1 MCCNEYRRK
10 AMSLYGRIFI
20 KNCTKSDAIRDAGL
34 TIPEDIEYVRD
45 IPYGDNLKCQT
56 LDICFP
62 KKNGLAVGN
71 GDALGRRLPVIVSVH
86 GGGYVYGNTKVYQFY
101 CASLAERGFA
111 VVNYN
116 YRLAP
121 KYKFPA
127 PLEDLDLVLH
137 WMASKD
143 CYDKYPVD
151 VQNVFIVGDS
161 AGGQIASQYGAIYS
175 NEEYRKLFGFKLPDI
190 KLKGLGI
197 NCGSMDFKTSVEKEG
212 NHGFLRDYI
221 GKNPIQ
227 FGDMLDVNKYVTSS
241 YPPTHIMSSKGDF
254 MLPFAEPIYDFLK
267 GKGVKTECKIY
278 GDENIGHVFHVNV
291 KLDIGKQA
299 NDDQTEFFKGY
310 IGE

>member
-1 MCCNEYRRK
+1 
-10 AMSLYGRIFI
+10 MSLYGKIFI
-20 KNCTKSDAIRDAGL
+20 MNCTKADAERDAGL

-45 IPYGDNLKCQT
+45 IQYGDNPECQT

-62 KKNGLAVGN
+62 KKN
-71 GDALGRRLPVIVSVH
+71 ALTGESDETKRLPVIVSVH

-127 PLEDLDLVLH
+127 PLEDLDSVLQ
-137 WMASKD
+137 WVTSKD

-151 VQNVFIVGDS
+151 LQNVFIVGDS

-175 NEEYRKLFGFKLPDI
+175 NEEYRKFFGFELPDM

-197 NCGSMDFKTSVEKEG
+197 NCGSMDFKASVEKDG
-212 NHGFLRDYI
+212 KRGFLKDYM
-221 GKNPIQ
+221 GKKPLH
-227 FGDMLDVNKYVTSS
+227 FGDMLDVNKYVTSD
-241 YPPTHIMSSKGDF
+241 YPPTHIISSKGDF
-254 MLPFAEPIYDFLK
+254 MLPFAEPIYEFLK
-267 GKGVKTECKIY
+267 SKGIKTDCKIY
-278 GDENIGHVFHVNV
+278 GDETIGHVFHVNV

-299 NDDQTEFFKGY
+299 NDDQTDFFKSL
-310 IGE
+310 I